1 MNEIWLREKEM
12 RSLVLFYFDSFA
24 QTLFFR
30 LFFLDLFLSE
40 ISATITAAAA
50 WSWITLLRTTFMN
63 SVWTTCIIVWTQLK
77 FENRLWV
84 TQVASYKSLN
94 VRPA

>member
-12 RSLVLFYFDSFA
+12 GSLLLFYFDGFT

-30 LFFLDLFLSE
+30 LFFLDLLLSK

-50 WSWITLLRTTFMN
+50 WFLFTLPKTTFMN

-77 FENRLWV
+77 FENRFWV
-84 TQVASYKSLN
+84 TQVTSYKSLN